1 MTRLTKIIVYVVA
14 KALILAAVV
23 TSTAQQAHADF
34 DALKASTFTLN
45 VFDLAVKDARVPSIA
60 RVSDA
65 ATQRYRVSD
74 GAKLTADN
82 ASGERVSIVVQ
93 DGASVKRI

>member
-1 MTRLTKIIVYVVA
+1 MA

-23 TSTAQQAHADF
+23 TSTARQAHADF
-34 DALKASTFTLN
+34 DALKACTFTLN
-45 VFDLAVKDARVPSIA
+45 VFDLAVTDARVTSIA
-60 RVSDA
+60 SVSDA